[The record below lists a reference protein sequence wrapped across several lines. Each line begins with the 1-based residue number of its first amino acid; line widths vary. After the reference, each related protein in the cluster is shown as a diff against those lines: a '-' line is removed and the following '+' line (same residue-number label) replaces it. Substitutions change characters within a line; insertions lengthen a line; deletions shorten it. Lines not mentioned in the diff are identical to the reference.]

1 MWVEK
6 QNKAFAYRIE
16 KHFTQQWTL
25 LQKLWL
31 LMVGSGAAAVVHFT

>member
-6 QNKAFAYRIE
+6 QNKAFAYRMYR
-16 KHFTQQWTL
+16 HFTQQWTL

-31 LMVGSGAAAVVHFT
+31 LMVGSGAADVHFT